1 MKLSH
6 PQNLLKNRRQRRIQ
20 RRRAEIMD
28 AAASIIAEQGYANT
42 RTKAIADAADMAE
55 GTLYNYFKNKRDI
68 LMAILNQH
76 QSEIDAL
83 LDEVE
88 SIQAPIDAVTTVE
101 WIIKLF
107 LTRLNFLRVLL
118 AESWTDD
125 ALMREHVTHRVTTIY
140 QRVKSFMEAQMKAG
154 TFRKVDPDLATQMV
168 LGMCLAPV
176 IPIIRGV
183 VPPPSDTAVHTM
195 AVNVVDLLLHG
206 LEMG

>member
-1 MKLSH
+1 MKLTH

-42 RTKAIADAADMAE
+42 RTKAIAEAADMAE

-76 QSEIDAL
+76 QTEIDTL

-88 SIQAPIDAVTTVE
+88 NIHGPIDAVSTVE
-101 WIIKLF
+101 WVFKLF

-125 ALMREHVTHRVTTIY
+125 ALMREHVTQRVTTIY
-140 QRVKSFMEAQMKAG
+140 QRVKSFVEAQMRAG

-183 VPPPSDTAVHTM
+183 IPPPSDIAIHTM

-206 LEMG
+206 LEMD